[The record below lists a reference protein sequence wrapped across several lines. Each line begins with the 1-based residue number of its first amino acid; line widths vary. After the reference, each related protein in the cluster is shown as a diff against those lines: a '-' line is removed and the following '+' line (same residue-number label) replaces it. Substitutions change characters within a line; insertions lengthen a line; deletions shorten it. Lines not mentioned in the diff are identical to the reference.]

1 MDESG
6 DFKPF
11 RPLSTKEVLV
21 HFEFELL
28 SSPNVLVA
36 PALLIIIVIIM
47 YIYHALI
54 DTLSSHMI
62 HINQNTIYCTHVEQS
77 PTDAIYV

>member
-1 MDESG
+1 
-6 DFKPF
+6 
-11 RPLSTKEVLV
+11 
-21 HFEFELL
+21 
-28 SSPNVLVA
+28 
-36 PALLIIIVIIM
+36 M

-77 PTDAIYV
+77 PTDAIYVWSYNYNNKLVQ